1 MARKARK
8 TLAPRDNRDNRNN
21 RDSRDDRPVWTPPA
35 FEEIRVSA
43 EATMYMGA
51 WQDEDWM

>member
-1 MARKARK
+1 MARK
-8 TLAPRDNRDNRNN
+8 TVVPRPKRCVWKP
-21 RDSRDDRPVWTPPA
+21 PV

-51 WQDEDWM
+51 WEDQDWV

>member
-1 MARKARK
+1 MTVMAREA
-8 TLAPRDNRDNRNN
+8 LDPRDNRDN
-21 RDSRDDRPVWTPPA
+21 RPVWTPPA

-51 WQDEDWM
+51 WKDEDWM